1 MVERNQYG
9 NEPGRLFNIVKSDTV
24 DLSNDTR
31 MLIVGGAGDVKLT
44 DDKGD
49 TATFTLPAGSYPIRA
64 RRIFLTGT
72 TATGLVGIY

>member
-9 NEPGRLFNIVKSDTV
+9 TEPGRLFAIVKSDST
-24 DLSNDTR
+24 DLTNDTR

-49 TATFTLPAGSYPIRA
+49 TAVFTLPAGSYPIRA
-64 RRIFLTGT
+64 RRIWQNGT